1 MPEIPDP
8 VGAWRDAAGQLQ
20 RVAGALADQAGH
32 GARDVLGPLQR
43 QSELIEQLLRRQLD
57 LEQELARRA
66 LAPARATVEALNK
79 APDTMRAQAGA
90 FRTAAAA
97 FQQAAEL
104 LDLQAAAIEESIR
117 AITAP
122 LDVARHG
129 LGRRSDPTA

>member
-1 MPEIPDP
+1 MPEVPDL

-43 QSELIEQLLRRQLD
+43 QSELIEQLVRRQLE

-66 LAPARATVEALNK
+66 LAPARATVEALEK
-79 APDTMRAQAGA
+79 TPDTMRAQAGA
-90 FRTAAAA
+90 FRTAASA

-104 LDLQAAAIEESIR
+104 LELQAAAIEQSIR
-117 AITAP
+117 TITLP
-122 LDVARHG
+122 LDVARRG
-129 LGRRSDPTA
+129 LDRGGEPDA